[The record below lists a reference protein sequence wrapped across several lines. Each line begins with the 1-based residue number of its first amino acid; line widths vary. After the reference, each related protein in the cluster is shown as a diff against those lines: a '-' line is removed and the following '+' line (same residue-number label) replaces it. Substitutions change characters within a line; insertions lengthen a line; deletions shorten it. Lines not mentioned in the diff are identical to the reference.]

1 MSHPPEPIPRT
12 AHLPLLSAV
21 MSGPPFEP
29 FWLRKLS
36 FAPLT
41 GAPVFLSTTDPDRRL
56 LPRQSSAANAAAAM
70 KIAAMI
76 VSVFFKLGLPLGD
89 ASQKKNCPL
98 EIFPS
103 GQWNQQM
110 C

>member
-1 MSHPPEPIPRT
+1 MSHPPEPMPST

-41 GAPVFLSTTDPDRRL
+41 GAPVFLSTTEPDRRL
-56 LPRQSSAANAAAAM
+56 LPRQSSAPNAAAAM

-76 VSVFFKLGLPLGD
+76 VSVFFKLNLPGEFLPEKELPAGD
-89 ASQKKNCPL
+89 IPQRAVGNS
-98 EIFPS
+98 
-103 GQWNQQM
+103 
-110 C
+110 